1 MAINAEKKVYE
12 FYEAG
17 VQHHRLKD
25 VIDELYEEVEL
36 QLEKEPTNQYDATA
50 IRITFG
56 SIEQNG
62 SVMIGYVPG
71 KLSAEVTK
79 FIDQAVLPICEVS
92 RLSPEAKPWQ
102 QIMVKI
108 YDDGEL

>member
-1 MAINAEKKVYE
+1 MVITAEKKVYE
-12 FYEAG
+12 FYVAG
-17 VQHHRLKD
+17 VQHHGLKN
-25 VIDELYEEVEL
+25 VIDELSEGIEL
-36 QLEKEPTNQYDATA
+36 ALELEPTNQYDPNA
-50 IRITFG
+50 IKILFD

-62 SVMIGYVPG
+62 RVMIGYVPG
-71 KLSAEVTK
+71 KRSAEVTDFYVK
-79 FIDQAVLPICEVS
+79 AILPICEVT